1 MVRWV
6 LALAF
11 VLTPL
16 AGFAA
21 SPAPVTSEKPRD
33 GGTIEGKI
41 ATIDYQTNMLAVE
54 SPGRG
59 RVEVT
64 LMPSTSVQSRDGS
77 YHAVSDLKPGQRVRV
92 LTSLVSGRYVA
103 QIVSIL

>member
-1 MVRWV
+1 MVRWL

-11 VLTPL
+11 VLPPV
-16 AGFAA
+16 AAFAA

-33 GGTIEGKI
+33 GGVIEGKI
-41 ATIDYQTNMLAVE
+41 TTVDYQRDMLAVDVT
-54 SPGRG
+54 GRG

-77 YHAVSDLKPGQRVRV
+77 YHAVSDLKPGLRVKV
-92 LTSLVSGRYVA
+92 FSSLVSGRYVA